1 MDFTN
6 IQSNLSQKGYVVI
19 PNILDTQEIDYVKQ
33 LFFQW
38 KNSIN
43 CHDTIHYQTD
53 PHGIYKTLEAGH
65 QRHAWFI
72 RTRPKVQDI
81 YKKLWDTDELIVSFD
96 GSCYIPK
103 TLQKKDNI
111 WTHTDQ
117 APKDT
122 ELKCYQGLVALTEN
136 KERTLVVYEGSHLL
150 HQTYFT
156 DRGICHSKN
165 WNLIDTDYLDEIQD
179 KKRVLHIP
187 AGSLVLW
194 DSRVFHQN
202 QYGKPGS
209 EERLVQYVCYLPKS
223 HPKNTDAMQR
233 KRKKYFETRRT
244 TSHWPAPI
252 SVNGL
257 QPRNYGNKSLMID
270 YTTLPVPSLDDLRTE
285 IVKLL

>member
-19 PNILDTQEIDYVKQ
+19 PNILDAEEIEYVKN

-38 KNSIN
+38 KNSVE
-43 CHDTIHYQTD
+43 CHDTIHNQTD
-53 PHGIYKTLEAGH
+53 PHGIYKTLEVGH

-81 YKKLWDTDELIVSFD
+81 FKKLWQTDELIVSFD

-103 TLQKKDNI
+103 ELQKKDNI

-117 APKDT
+117 APKYT

-136 KERTLVVYEGSHLL
+136 RERTLVVYEGTHLL
-150 HQTYFT
+150 HKKYFE
-156 DRGICHSKN
+156 DRGINHSKN
-165 WNLIDTDYLDEIQD
+165 WNLIDHDYLDEIQD
-179 KKRVLHIP
+179 KKKVLHIP

-209 EERLVQYVCYLPKS
+209 EERLVQYVC
-223 HPKNTDAMQR
+223 TM
-233 KRKKYFETRRT
+233 F
-244 TSHWPAPI
+244 
-252 SVNGL
+252 
-257 QPRNYGNKSLMID
+257 
-270 YTTLPVPSLDDLRTE
+270 
-285 IVKLL
+285 IVIQ